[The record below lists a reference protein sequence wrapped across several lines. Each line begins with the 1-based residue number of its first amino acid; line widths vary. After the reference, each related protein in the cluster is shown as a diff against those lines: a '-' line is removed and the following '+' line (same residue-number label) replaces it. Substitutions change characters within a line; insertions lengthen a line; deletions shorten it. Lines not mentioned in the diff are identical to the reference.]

1 MRIRNL
7 IFSIICMFA
16 ASACQKE
23 MHLITD
29 TNYLAKVDSQFQRQ
43 KMLAVNRDSALF
55 NVFKQSL
62 SPFET
67 EALKFLFAY
76 MPLSDLADYDGA
88 FYLKNIKSSA
98 QAKLTMPWA
107 DKIPENIY
115 RHFVLPIRV
124 NTETLDTARLVF
136 YQALKDRV
144 AGLSMEAAV
153 LEVNHWCHEKVIYRS
168 TDDRTSSPLNC
179 VKSTFG
185 RCGEESTLLVT
196 ALRSVGIPARQCYTP
211 RWAHCDDNHAWVE
224 AWVDGEWKYL
234 GACEPEAELNKGWF
248 TGPSKRAMLV
258 NTTVFG
264 DYQGPED
271 VLEKTP
277 WYTKINVLSNYTKT
291 KKIVVQVVDEQN
303 YAIENANVA
312 FKLYNYAEFY
322 SLSNQLTDKNGFCDF
337 ETGLGDLLIWVSKGE
352 AYSYQKMTVANTDTL
367 VLSMATKPVFI
378 STPFTPPADTYHEAK
393 SAHPNH
399 AKLAQRI
406 KQEDSLRANQI
417 ATFPDSAQITKW
429 AINNNLPVEQSVR
442 FITLSSGNYQT
453 IQAFLLS
460 YSKHQD
466 WKFELLNL
474 ISEKDLRDISLL
486 TLLDH
491 LNNSQS
497 LTVLN
502 PRIANEMSS
511 AYKSYFQQHFDA
523 QFQQKAKADISF
535 LVQWFQQNI
544 QIEKQANYYH
554 IPMSPIG
561 VAELKHADLPSRNIL
576 FVAMCRSFGIP
587 ARIEPE
593 YAQLQVKSN
602 AQPNWQTINF
612 EQTSKEIAANA
623 RLKLVY
629 QNPSAIK
636 LQYGLNF
643 SIAKIVNGLAQTI
656 NFDNNPIFS
665 QFPATLSLSP
675 GNYIV
680 ITGYRLSD
688 GTVCSNIYP
697 VTLVAN
703 QLAILPFEMFI
714 PKVQNKMLGSIDAT
728 HQVEFNHQ
736 NKSIASFKNTNGLAI
751 LCLDLP
757 AEPSKHVIVEL
768 QSLKQQWQAMQFPLL
783 VLLPQESKLLEIK
796 QKYLPFFPENTS
808 FAVDTRFS
816 VHRSLKMVKS
826 KTNAP
831 LLMLIDTKDQIKFIS
846 AGYAIGNIDLMIQSM
861 QSESLC
867 LKNCTK

>member
-593 YAQLQVKSN
+593 YAQLQVKFN

-808 FAVDTRFS
+808 FVIDPGFAVQQ
-816 VHRSLKMVKS
+816 SLKMVKS

>member
-466 WKFELLNL
+466 WKFDLLNL

-497 LTVLN
+497 LEVLN

-593 YAQLQVKSN
+593 YAQLQVKFN

-643 SIAKIVNGLAQTI
+643 SIAKIVNGIAQTI

>member
-593 YAQLQVKSN
+593 YAQLQVKFN

-656 NFDNNPIFS
+656 NYENNPIFS

>member
-16 ASACQKE
+16 ATACQKE

-29 TNYLAKVDSQFQRQ
+29 TNYLAKVDSQFQKQ
-43 KMLAVNRDSALF
+43 KALCTNKDSALF
-55 NVFKQSL
+55 HVFNKSL
-62 SPFET
+62 SPFEN
-67 EALKFLFAY
+67 EALKFLYAY
-76 MPLSDLADYDGA
+76 MPLSDLADYDGE
-88 FYLKNIKSSA
+88 FYLKNIQSSA
-98 QAKLTMPWA
+98 QAKLAMPWSE
-107 DKIPENIY
+107 KIPENIY

-179 VKSTFG
+179 VKTTFG

-224 AWVDGEWKYL
+224 AWVDGTWKYL

-264 DYQGPED
+264 DYQGPEA

-291 KKIVVQVVDEQN
+291 KKIVVQVIDQQN
-303 YAIENANVA
+303 HPIENANVA

-322 SLSNQLTDKNGFCDF
+322 SLSNQLTDKNGFCNF
-337 ETGLGDLLIWVSKGE
+337 ETGLGDLLIWASKGD
-352 AYSYQKMTVANTDTL
+352 AYYYQKITVAITDTL
-367 VLSMATKPVFI
+367 ILSMASKPVFI
-378 STPFTPPADTYHEAK
+378 STPFTPPPDTYQEPEKAN
-393 SAHPNH
+393 PNQ
-399 AKLAQRI
+399 AKLAQRL
-406 KQEDSLRANQI
+406 KQEDSLRANQLS
-417 ATFPDSAQITKW
+417 TFPDSAQIKNW
-429 AINNNLPVEQSVR
+429 ALKNNLPVEQSIR
-442 FITLSSGNYQT
+442 FITLSAGNYQT

-466 WKFELLNL
+466 WKFELLQQV
-474 ISEKDLRDISLL
+474 SKKDLRDISLL

-491 LNNSQS
+491 LNNSTS
-497 LTVLN
+497 LAVLN

-511 AYKSYFQQHFDA
+511 AYKTYFQQHFDT
-523 QFQQKAKADISF
+523 QFQQKSKTDISF

-544 QIEKQANYYH
+544 QIEKQANYYN

-561 VAELKHADLPSRNIL
+561 VIQLKHADIQSRNIL

-587 ARIEPE
+587 ARIDPE
-593 YAQLQVKSN
+593 YAQVQVKPN
-602 AQPNWQTINF
+602 ALSNWQTINF
-612 EQTSKEIAANA
+612 EKTSKEIAANA
-623 RLKLVY
+623 TLKLIY
-629 QNPSAIK
+629 QNPAAIE

-643 SIAKIVNGLAQTI
+643 SIAKISNGIAQTI
-656 NFDNNPIFS
+656 NFENNPIFA
-665 QFPATLSLSP
+665 QFPANLSLTP

-680 ITGYRLSD
+680 ITGNRLSD

-697 VTLVAN
+697 VTLTAN
-703 QLAILPFEMFI
+703 QSVILPMELFI
-714 PKVQNKMLGSIDAT
+714 PKAENKMLGSIDAK
-728 HQVEFNHQ
+728 HQVLINQ
-736 NKSIASFKNTNGLAI
+736 QYKSIASFKNTNGLAI

-768 QSLKQQWQAMQFPLL
+768 QSLKQQWQDMQFPLL
-783 VLLPQESKLLEIK
+783 VLLPQESKLLDIK
-796 QKYLPFFPENTS
+796 QKYLAFFPQNTS
-808 FAVDTRFS
+808 FVIDPGFAVQQ
-816 VHRSLKMVKS
+816 SLKMVKS

-861 QSESLC
+861 QAELLC